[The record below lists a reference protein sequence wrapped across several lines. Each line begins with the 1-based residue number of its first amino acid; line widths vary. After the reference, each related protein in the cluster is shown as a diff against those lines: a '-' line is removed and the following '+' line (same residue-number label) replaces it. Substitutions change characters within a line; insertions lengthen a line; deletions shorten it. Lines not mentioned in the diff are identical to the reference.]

1 MARLRTVDLW
11 DVASREGPA
20 SSLDQSMGLVHE
32 HYSASL
38 SESGLVGPSSRIDV
52 SLHWTDKADRQITAL
67 AYCDNPDGSELITAV
82 LPRFVAG
89 LSDHEQALLLC
100 DVVDAGTKRLAE
112 ARQWDLGT
120 VDALIR
126 SARLAVAGPSAP
138 ASSGFDVTAAGRGV
152 SAPEQPHEM
161 VFIGGGPT
169 NGVPGDYLPEVERL
183 LEYVTSSDEW
193 FQWWARSPVKIAEI
207 VIWFDAER
215 VGPRVRVG
223 RKVSADVW
231 RPVKSMRGTDPVA
244 LAREDVS
251 ALTRRLA
258 ERLELGAPPSLPQ
271 D

>member
-1 MARLRTVDLW
+1 MARLRTIDVC
-11 DVASREGPA
+11 DVAALEGDA
-20 SSLDQSMGLVHE
+20 SPLHRFMELVSH
-32 HYSASL
+32 HYSAAAAA
-38 SESGLVGPSSRIDV
+38 SGLVGPISRIDV
-52 SLHWTDKADRQITAL
+52 ALHWGEGDDRAILVL
-67 AYCDNPDGSELITAV
+67 AYCDKPDGSELITAV
-82 LPRFVAG
+82 LPRVVAG

-112 ARQWDLGT
+112 ARRWDLGT

-126 SARLAVAGPSAP
+126 SARLAVAGPSAA

-183 LEYVTSSDEW
+183 LDHVTSSDEW
-193 FQWWARSPVKIAEI
+193 VRWWARSPVKIAEI
-207 VIWFDAER
+207 VIWFDTER
-215 VGPRVRVG
+215 AGPRVRVG

-231 RPVKSMRGTDPVA
+231 RPVKTMRGTNPVA

-251 ALTRRLA
+251 AVTRRLA
-258 ERLELGAPPSLPQ
+258 ERLDLGAPPSLPQ
-271 D
+271 N